1 MGTDKK
7 EPKEPKTEK
16 RTPAKEHADNAFTIW
31 ADDSSEEFKA
41 LEETARAHFEA
52 AQPEIQ
58 PIPEGEDPQSEL
70 TFQQKLFLDGYIATM
85 GSVARACKLAKCSK
99 TTGFRW
105 LTIETF
111 QRALNARMLEWEL
124 LLHWRMM
131 HLAMAGNTTLMI
143 FLAKFLNPFYDD
155 AFRANIAKDEIAK
168 SLFDRYPIPR
178 PEFLPPEIPERFIEP
193 VAAGDPAKP
202 GDSTKV

>member
-7 EPKEPKTEK
+7 TTK
-16 RTPAKEHADNAFTIW
+16 TPAKEHADTAWQIW
-31 ADDSSEEFKA
+31 ADDNSEEFKA
-41 LEETARAHFEA
+41 LEETAREMFQASE
-52 AQPEIQ
+52 PEIQ
-58 PIPEGEDPQSEL
+58 CISEAEDPEAKL
-70 TFQQKLFLDGYIATM
+70 TFQQKLFLDGYIVTM
-85 GSVARACKLAKCSK
+85 GSVARACKLAKCGKS
-99 TTGFRW
+99 TGFRW
-105 LTIETF
+105 LQLEHF

-178 PEFLPPEIPERFIEP
+178 PEFLPPEVPERFVEP
-193 VAAGDPAKP
+193 VTSGDPAKTGNDP
-202 GDSTKV
+202 KV